1 MKRLAFL
8 CILILT
14 NTTLFS
20 QNPEKL
26 MKDIL
31 SPYHFKNH
39 TAIIDSLEISYIKEG
54 SGKTTLLFVHG
65 LSSNADAWYKNIE
78 TLKQTYTCIAL
89 DLPGYGKSSKPKADY
104 TPSYFAD
111 HLNKFIEKLDLNQVV
126 LVGHSMGGQASVKL
140 AVNYPEAIEK
150 LILVAPAGL
159 EQFSEINAGILK
171 GFFTP
176 EVIKNTTDQQI
187 EKNYALNF
195 YVQPKEAFKMINDRK
210 QITLASDFNA
220 HCQAIVKSISGMLDD
235 PVNEDLSKI
244 TQPTLVIFGD
254 KDMLIPN
261 RYLNPGLTVKSVAN
275 STSGKIKQVK
285 LAFVEDA
292 GHFVQFEKPLEVN
305 QLIQQFVDFKQ

>member
-1 MKRLAFL
+1 M
-8 CILILT
+8 
-14 NTTLFS
+14 
-20 QNPEKL
+20 
-26 MKDIL
+26 
-31 SPYHFKNH
+31 
-39 TAIIDSLEISYIKEG
+39 
-54 SGKTTLLFVHG
+54 
-65 LSSNADAWYKNIE
+65 
-78 TLKQTYTCIAL
+78 
-89 DLPGYGKSSKPKADY
+89 
-104 TPSYFAD
+104 
-111 HLNKFIEKLDLNQVV
+111 
-126 LVGHSMGGQASVKL
+126 
-140 AVNYPEAIEK
+140 
-150 LILVAPAGL
+150 
-159 EQFSEINAGILK
+159 
-171 GFFTP
+171 
-176 EVIKNTTDQQI
+176 IKNTTDQQI

-210 QITLASDFNA
+210 QITLALDFNA